1 MLFKKVIAFASLAI
15 TTGVSASGLKFR
27 GALNPNPKL
36 DNTYLLEFD
45 AGQSFPSLG
54 SLFSCIIRRSSSSTI
69 IDLLIT
75 ADTIP
80 LFTVKGVNAVETV
93 KTALAAQGSPMSTSV
108 PRSTISSLTV
118 FPSTLAPSMSVVAA
132 IPKAKELFY
141 VHKINSPEPVAATE
155 GAPLFTPESIHSLT
169 GVNDA
174 RNKLGLTGKGI
185 KVAIIDTG
193 VFYQHAA
200 LGGGFGP
207 GKKVAFGWDLV
218 GDDYDAS
225 NNNLKPD
232 ADPTDNCTHVA
243 GIVGADARSISDP
256 AYASDIPFTGVA
268 PEVTLGATGFSDA
281 VLEAIYMAAADGAD
295 VINLSI
301 GGGPAYADS
310 PDAVAATRVGEI
322 GHFVFGIQ
330 WWFWSGIFRKL
341 GSAKPFLNVAGGEYS
356 YYLGGNNGNFDFGK
370 EYDVIVNDMTA
381 DETDKQ
387 TMVQPLPPLT
397 LVTGKALLIR
407 WGDTAFGG
415 SARRCNTAAATGAV
429 ACILYANTES
439 VPNIAGSALI
449 PSLATD
455 RAAGQAIIAAI
466 KAEPHCRFHFYL
478 SSPGLDQELQI
489 KPDFGGIGGEVFS
502 TISKFSQGDSR
513 TPYRSLSGTSMAS
526 PYAAGVAALV
536 LQAYGRNRPTFD
548 QLRTALQNTAN
559 PQKKYGTDLI
569 DSVAYQG
576 AGLINAY
583 GAITT
588 KTVVYPSR
596 LAFNDTKNTAQH
608 YELTVTNKATVDISY
623 TVKHQPALLV
633 TPFTAG
639 DDSTLTADEQTYT
652 ADYAS
657 ILFSRNNDRV
667 PSLEFTLKAG
677 ASHSFNV
684 HVQPPANAIAGLY
697 PVYSGYIV
705 VSAGEQ
711 KLASVPYAGLVGDW
725 RAAPIW
731 SRTSAKFD
739 TVLPLAAGGLEELG
753 IPVAENATASTGLY
767 AFDSAFYKGKDWK
780 SLAALGIKR
789 ETSLYLFAE
798 MALSLDPDSTG
809 AIVPTDGYTLSF
821 NTLQRNSPTQG
832 QRITKPTAF
841 IWTGRVISNATGE
854 SAQSVKLP
862 AGPYQVRFTALK
874 HFGRVGSPVGKNDW
888 DTIFSP
894 TFNVVY

>member
-27 GALNPNPKL
+27 GASNPNPKL

-45 AGQSFPSLG
+45 AG
-54 SLFSCIIRRSSSSTI
+54 
-69 IDLLIT
+69 
-75 ADTIP
+75 
-80 LFTVKGVNAVETV
+80 VNAVETV
-93 KTALAAQGSPMSTSV
+93 KTALAAQGITDVTSV
-108 PRSTISSLTV
+108 PRSTTSSLTV

-207 GKKVAFGWDLV
+207 GKKVAYGWDLV

-268 PEVTLGATGFSDA
+268 PEVTLGAYRVFGCGGGGTSTD
-281 VLEAIYMAAADGAD
+281 VMTQAIYMAAADGAD

-322 GHFVFGIQ
+322 GHFVFG
-330 WWFWSGIFRKL
+330 SN
-341 GSAKPFLNVAGGEYS
+341 APKPFLNVAGGEYS

-387 TMVQPLPPLT
+387 NDGSTPSTVNA
-397 LVTGKALLIR
+397 TGKALLIR

-415 SARRCNTAAATGAV
+415 SARRCNTAAAGAV

-466 KAEPHCRFHFYL
+466 KAEPHWWLHFYL
-478 SSPGLDQELQI
+478 FLPGLDQELQI
-489 KPDFGGIGGEVFS
+489 KPDFGGIGGGPLTV
-502 TISKFSQGDSR
+502 
-513 TPYRSLSGTSMAS
+513 RSLVPPCL

-548 QLRTALQNTAN
+548 QLRTALQNSAN

-633 TPFTAG
+633 TPSPPVT
-639 DDSTLTADEQTYT
+639 TLPSPPMNKPTPPTT
-652 ADYAS
+652 PP
-657 ILFSRNNDRV
+657 FSS
-667 PSLEFTLKAG
+667 PATTT
-677 ASHSFNV
+677 
-684 HVQPPANAIAGLY
+684 PPANAIAGLY

-725 RAAPIW
+725 NPPIW

-739 TVLPLAAGGLEELG
+739 TVLPSPPVVLRNSVSLSPKTLPLPLVSTPL
-753 IPVAENATASTGLY
+753 IPVSPPRRQHQPEPHHWCHS
-767 AFDSAFYKGKDWK
+767 FYKGKDWK

-809 AIVPTDGYTLSF
+809 AI
-821 NTLQRNSPTQG
+821 G

-841 IWTGRVISNATGE
+841 IWTGRVISNATG
-854 SAQSVKLP
+854 SVHGIK
-862 AGPYQVRFTALK
+862 A
-874 HFGRVGSPVGKNDW
+874 FGRVGSPVGKNDW